1 MGTSVKRLR
10 EDSLFK
16 VLFKQ
21 FLAFSTSVRFSFDLK
36 LNDLHLFVKSFSQL
50 PIFYYP
56 LLHYIEWVIFA
67 TLNTY
72 IKPLVFFHKPCTLIK
87 YAEHAF

>member
-21 FLAFSTSVRFSFDLK
+21 FLAFSTSLRFSFDLK

-50 PIFYYP
+50 PSSII
-56 LLHYIEWVIFA
+56 LCCI
-67 TLNTY
+67 T
-72 IKPLVFFHKPCTLIK
+72 
-87 YAEHAF
+87 